1 MRSRTVALGLAFLI
15 LLTHPAIS
23 LAQGASAPNEW
34 SMVKAV
40 PPGDELVV
48 KLKNGQSIKGR
59 LRVISDIHLTL
70 ARGKKSFDIDRQ
82 DVRQIHRVVP
92 KSAAR
97 PTLIGAGTG
106 AAIGAAGI
114 AVAAAADE
122 SGGDDGEVAAAILGV
137 ALLGAGIGALVGLAF
152 GSRQKKVL
160 IYEAR

>member
-15 LLTHPAIS
+15 LLTHPSIS
-23 LAQGASAPNEW
+23 LAQDAPAPNEW
-34 SMVKAV
+34 SILKAV

-48 KLKNGQSIKGR
+48 KLKDGRTVKGR
-59 LRVISDIHLTL
+59 LRAVSDIHLTL
-70 ARGKKSFDIDRQ
+70 SRGRKSFDIDRQ
-82 DVRQIHRVVP
+82 DARQVYRIVP

-97 PTLIGAGTG
+97 STLIGAGAG
-106 AAIGAAGI
+106 AAIGTAGI

-137 ALLGAGIGALVGLAF
+137 AILGAGIGALVGLAF

>member
-1 MRSRTVALGLAFLI
+1 MRSRTVALGLAFLL
-15 LLTHPAIS
+15 LLTHPALS
-23 LAQGASAPNEW
+23 LGQGAPAPNEW

-48 KLKNGQSIKGR
+48 KLKDGQSIKGR

-70 ARGKKSFDIDRQ
+70 ARGKKSFDIDRH

-97 PTLIGAGTG
+97 STLIGAGTG
-106 AAIGAAGI
+106 AAIGTAGI
-114 AVAAAADE
+114 AIAAAADE
-122 SGGDDGEVAAAILGV
+122 TRGDDGEVAAAILGV
-137 ALLGAGIGALVGLAF
+137 AILGAGIGALVGLAF